1 MGESAPDILE
11 ATIDDIQQAF
21 TSRGQLTCRGL
32 VQFYLDRIAAYDKH
46 GPALNSIITLNGAAL
61 DEAERLDRV
70 YNARVRWVR
79 CTASR

>member
-11 ATIDDIQQAF
+11 ATIDDIQQAYK
-21 TSRGQLTCRGL
+21 SGQLTCRGL

-46 GPALNSIITLNGAAL
+46 GPTLNSIITLNGGRSTKRPSSTASTTP
-61 DEAERLDRV
+61 
-70 YNARVRWVR
+70 RVRWVR